1 MDDLMSGIGPANGMD
16 DVGGGTPPMN
26 TADDIQGALDQMNNA
41 FGSLGSQPAQQDN
54 AAQEQPKV
62 NEMGYTSDAYKYDPR
77 RMDYRNQ
84 RVDDYSS
91 SQNRN
96 MQQPTGYSG
105 AQNSY
110 GQQPTGYS
118 GAQNSYGQQPTG
130 YSGAQS
136 GYGQQPTGYS
146 GAQSGYGQQSTGY
159 SGAQSGYGQSVNNNS
174 YGYNN
179 SGSGYD
185 TRSGYSS
192 SDTVIYNDFGEPK
205 SKLVPILKAVLG
217 AVVGAIPG
225 VILVIL
231 VAKMGFVASICGAA
245 MAIGIFAGY
254 TFMTKDGEIDT
265 KTGLLICAIVMIVG
279 IYFAVRT
286 SWCLEIATLLQDQL
300 GFTKG
305 SLTSEESSILYEIL
319 GIRDTSFSEISSE
332 FSVLLDKCDAKGDF
346 IGSLAENAV
355 FAALGGIGTFA
366 KFGKGRI

>member
-1 MDDLMSGIGPANGMD
+1 MDDLMSGVVPANGMD
-16 DVGGGTPPMN
+16 DIGGGTPPVN
-26 TADDIQGALDQMNNA
+26 TADDILGALDQMNNA
-41 FGSLGSQPAQQDN
+41 FGNLGSQPAQQDN
-54 AAQEQPKV
+54 SAQEPPKV
-62 NEMGYTSDAYKYDPR
+62 NDMGYTSDAYKYDPR

-84 RVDDYSS
+84 RVDDYGS
-91 SQNRN
+91 SQNSN
-96 MQQPTGYSG
+96 M
-105 AQNSY
+105 
-110 GQQPTGYS
+110 
-118 GAQNSYGQQPTG
+118 
-130 YSGAQS
+130 
-136 GYGQQPTGYS
+136 QQPTGYS

-185 TRSGYSS
+185 TRSGYSY
-192 SDTVIYNDFGEPK
+192 SDTVTYNDFGG
-205 SKLVPILKAVLG
+205 SGSQLVPILKAALG
-217 AVVGAIPG
+217 AIVGAIPG

-231 VAKMGFVASICGAA
+231 VAKMGFVASLCGAV

-265 KTGLLICAIVMIVG
+265 KIGLLICAIVMLIG
-279 IYFAVRT
+279 IYLAVRT
-286 SWCLEIATLLQDQL
+286 SWCLEIASLLQDQF
-300 GFTKG
+300 GITKG

-319 GIRDTSFSEISSE
+319 GIRDISFSEISSE
-332 FSVLLDKCDAKGDF
+332 FSVLLEKCDAKGDF

>member
-1 MDDLMSGIGPANGMD
+1 MDDLMSGVVPANGMD
-16 DVGGGTPPMN
+16 DIGGGTPPVN
-26 TADDIQGALDQMNNA
+26 TADDILGALDQMNNA
-41 FGSLGSQPAQQDN
+41 FGNLGSQPAQQDN
-54 AAQEQPKV
+54 SAQEPPKV
-62 NEMGYTSDAYKYDPR
+62 NDMGYTSDAYKYDPR

-84 RVDDYSS
+84 RVDDYGS
-91 SQNRN
+91 SQNSN
-96 MQQPTGYSG
+96 M
-105 AQNSY
+105 
-110 GQQPTGYS
+110 
-118 GAQNSYGQQPTG
+118 
-130 YSGAQS
+130 
-136 GYGQQPTGYS
+136 QQPTGYS

-185 TRSGYSS
+185 TRSGYSY
-192 SDTVIYNDFGEPK
+192 SDTVTYNDFGG
-205 SKLVPILKAVLG
+205 SGSQLVPILKAALG
-217 AVVGAIPG
+217 AIVGAIPG

-231 VAKMGFVASICGAA
+231 VAKMGFVASLCGAV

-265 KTGLLICAIVMIVG
+265 KIGLLICAIVMLIG
-279 IYFAVRT
+279 IYLAVRT
-286 SWCLEIATLLQDQL
+286 SWCLEIASLLQDQF
-300 GFTKG
+300 GITKG

-332 FSVLLDKCDAKGDF
+332 FSVLLEKCDAKGDF

>member
-105 AQNSY
+105 AQNS
-110 GQQPTGYS
+110 
-118 GAQNSYGQQPTG
+118 
-130 YSGAQS
+130 
-136 GYGQQPTGYS
+136 YGQQPTGYS

>member
-1 MDDLMSGIGPANGMD
+1 MDDLMSGVVPANGMD
-16 DVGGGTPPMN
+16 DIGGGTPPVN
-26 TADDIQGALDQMNNA
+26 TADDILGALDQMNNA
-41 FGSLGSQPAQQDN
+41 FGNLGSQPAQQDN
-54 AAQEQPKV
+54 SAQEPPKV
-62 NEMGYTSDAYKYDPR
+62 NDMGYTSDAYKYDPR

-84 RVDDYSS
+84 RVDDYGS
-91 SQNRN
+91 SQNSN

-105 AQNSY
+105 AQN
-110 GQQPTGYS
+110 
-118 GAQNSYGQQPTG
+118 
-130 YSGAQS
+130 

-185 TRSGYSS
+185 TRSGYSY
-192 SDTVIYNDFGEPK
+192 SDTVTYNDFGG
-205 SKLVPILKAVLG
+205 SGSQLVPILKAALG
-217 AVVGAIPG
+217 AIVGAIPG

-231 VAKMGFVASICGAA
+231 VAKMGFVASLCGAV

-265 KTGLLICAIVMIVG
+265 KIGLLICAIVMLIG
-279 IYFAVRT
+279 IYLAVRT
-286 SWCLEIATLLQDQL
+286 SWCLEIASLLQDQF
-300 GFTKG
+300 GITKG

-332 FSVLLDKCDAKGDF
+332 FSVLLEKCDAKGDF

>member
-1 MDDLMSGIGPANGMD
+1 MDDLMSGVVPANGMD
-16 DVGGGTPPMN
+16 DIGGGTPPMN

-41 FGSLGSQPAQQDN
+41 FGNLGSQPAQQDN

-84 RVDDYSS
+84 RVDDYGS
-91 SQNRN
+91 SQSSN

-110 GQQPTGYS
+110 GQQSTGYS
-118 GAQNSYGQQPTG
+118 GAQNS
-130 YSGAQS
+130 
-136 GYGQQPTGYS
+136 
-146 GAQSGYGQQSTGY
+146 YGQQSTGY

-192 SDTVIYNDFGEPK
+192 SDTVIYNDFGESR

-286 SWCLEIATLLQDQL
+286 SWCMEIATLLQDQL